1 MEMFLGKRFAAV
13 AREQRLELGFE
24 GHAFL
29 CVSSHCEIEFQMR
42 RIVANKLASNDHEHL
57 RFKISS
63 RCAEVGIAMN
73 LRSMSL

>member
-1 MEMFLGKRFAAV
+1 MHFF
-13 AREQRLELGFE
+13 
-24 GHAFL
+24 AFL
-29 CVSSHCEIEFQMR
+29 RVSSHFEIEFQMR
-42 RIVANKLASNDHEHL
+42 RIVANELARNDLEHL